1 MFLWFIGVVIIVLVV
16 MADVHYMRSRK
27 IPWPQALRQRRKK
40 SKKTASAG
48 APQAAPVKPP
58 RVYDSFGE
66 LLEALNSQEPK
77 RLFVL
82 AEDEA
87 LPNPYGQPE
96 R

>member
-16 MADVHYMRSRK
+16 MADVHYMRLRK
-27 IPWPQALRQRRKK
+27 IAWPQAMRARKRRS
-40 SKKTASAG
+40 SKAKRSATAG
-48 APQAAPVKPP
+48 TAPVKLP

-77 RLFVL
+77 GLFVL